1 MLRRRLIAVLL
12 LFAVLATACSVGGD
26 DFDKSALIRSGE
38 SPTPAP
44 EETSDPEEPSG
55 GINDEDQAIADA
67 AVLTID
73 DFEPGWREEEPRPE
87 SGLGDGIEVCAP
99 SEEAFDA
106 ARENLTG
113 VGETAFAGPGN
124 DRVESSVDVFA
135 TEAEA
140 EAAFDTL
147 ASDTYTECLD
157 QAMAKAMREAY
168 SEDPTM
174 SERIDDI
181 QISIGRASTE
191 DVGDEVI
198 AYQLEFA
205 VEGGFGRSIVLDLV
219 VVRVGRAVGAIITE
233 SPFVPLFG
241 LQDHVGTVVANLEGS
256 TI

>member
-1 MLRRRLIAVLL
+1 
-12 LFAVLATACSVGGD
+12 
-26 DFDKSALIRSGE
+26 
-38 SPTPAP
+38 
-44 EETSDPEEPSG
+44 PEEPSG

-87 SGLGDGIEVCAP
+87 SDLNDDIEVCAP

-106 ARENLTG
+106 AHANLKGTS
-113 VGETAFAGPGN
+113 FAGPGN
-124 DRVESSVDVFA
+124 DRVGSRVDVFA

-147 ASDTYTECLD
+147 ASDTYAECLD
-157 QAMAKAMREAY
+157 QATAKAMREAY

-198 AYQLEFA
+198 AYQFEIA
-205 VEGGFGRSIVLDLV
+205 VEGGFGRSLV
-219 VVRVGRAVGAIITE
+219 NDFVAVRVGRAVGTIGTQ
-233 SPFVPLFG
+233 SPFGPLFG

-256 TI
+256 AV